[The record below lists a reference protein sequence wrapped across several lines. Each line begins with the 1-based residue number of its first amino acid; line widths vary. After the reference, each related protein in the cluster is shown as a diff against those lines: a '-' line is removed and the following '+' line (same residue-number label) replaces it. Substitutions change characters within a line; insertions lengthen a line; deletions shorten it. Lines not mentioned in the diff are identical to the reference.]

1 MTGRY
6 YFFSLFLFSWKYNHM
21 KEVKREKVSNFNFL
35 FGHVDDMHARAS
47 CPANDTHTQ
56 DGLDRYYRLEFFARL
71 LNYYYLGDLGLVFGI
86 FRKFPP
92 FIFEMKK
99 WRGIQIDR

>member
-1 MTGRY
+1 
-6 YFFSLFLFSWKYNHM
+6 M

-56 DGLDRYYRLEFFARL
+56 DGLIDGSILSARVFARL
-71 LNYYYLGDLGLVFGI
+71 LNYYLGDLGLVFVL
-86 FRKFPP
+86 FQKFPP

-99 WRGIQIDR
+99 WRGIQIDRYD

>member
-1 MTGRY
+1 
-6 YFFSLFLFSWKYNHM
+6 M

-56 DGLDRYYRLEFFARL
+56 DGLDRYYRLEFL
-71 LNYYYLGDLGLVFGI
+71 PGY
-86 FRKFPP
+86 
-92 FIFEMKK
+92 
-99 WRGIQIDR
+99 